1 MRASKL
7 IEYLYT
13 IIDEIIHNNTYEIK
27 ADFLDDDINSYSI
40 DKIPTASTESKF
52 ITGERIKKDE
62 YSLRSR
68 FKYTSDQAEE
78 LKNIGF
84 FEKFESKI
92 ERNNRDKILP
102 DIEGVQKIE
111 CLNSGSVVYADDNK
125 CEMRIQI
132 KVTYLDEGKPQSVSL

>member
-1 MRASKL
+1 MRAEKL

-13 IIDEIIHNNTYEIK
+13 VIDEMIQKNDYQIK

-40 DKIPTASTESKF
+40 DKIPTASTELKF
-52 ITGERIKKDE
+52 ITGERIKSDTFA
-62 YSLRSR
+62 LRSR

-84 FEKFESKI
+84 FEEFESKI
-92 ERNNRDKILP
+92 EDNNKKQILP
-102 DIEGVQKIE
+102 EITGIQKIE
-111 CLNSGSVVYADDNK
+111 CLNSGSVVFAQDNK

-132 KVTYLDEGKPQSVSL
+132 KITYLDKGKPEPVSL